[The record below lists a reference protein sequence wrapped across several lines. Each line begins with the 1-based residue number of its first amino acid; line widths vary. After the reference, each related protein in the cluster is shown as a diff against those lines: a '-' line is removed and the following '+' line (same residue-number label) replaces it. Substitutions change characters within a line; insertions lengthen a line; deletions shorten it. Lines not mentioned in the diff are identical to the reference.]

1 MDLASGSVI
10 VTGGASGLSAA
21 TSRRLAASAPWS
33 WSPNATSNGQR
44 PSQPRSAG
52 YSSTSR

>member
-10 VTGGASGLSAA
+10 VTGGGSGLGAA
-21 TSRRLAASAPWS
+21 TSGRLAASAPWS
-33 WSPNATSNGQR
+33 WSPTATSNGQR